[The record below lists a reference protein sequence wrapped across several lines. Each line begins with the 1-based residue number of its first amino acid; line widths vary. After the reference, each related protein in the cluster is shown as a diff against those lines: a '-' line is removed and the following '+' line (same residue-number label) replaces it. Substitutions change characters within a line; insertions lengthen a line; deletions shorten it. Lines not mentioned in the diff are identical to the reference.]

1 MIFVECNSVEN
12 IISAQ
17 FDLNK
22 LKATIVEC
30 AKAAGSS
37 ASDLKNVT

>member
-1 MIFVECNSVEN
+1 VEN